1 MEINP
6 LIRERK
12 RRFGDGN
19 GSFTDAPPIANG
31 KASHLEAGET
41 AAVAAPSAPAI
52 EVRDVTKRFQSAGGT
67 VTALDGIS
75 FTAEAGEFVCLVG
88 PSGCGKSTLCHM
100 IAGLQMPDSGTV
112 SVNGAPVKGPG
123 PSHVLM
129 FQEAALFPWMNAVD
143 NVAFGLT
150 ATGVPK
156 REARDRA
163 MDYLKMV
170 RLARFARSQ
179 PHELS
184 GGMRQRVALARALA
198 VEPAVLLMDEPF
210 SALDAQTREILHVEL
225 QRIWQE
231 TKKTIVFVTHN
242 VTEAV
247 TLGTRALV
255 FTARPGRIKKA
266 FRLELPRPRFDHDA
280 AVVEQTNSILDVLRE
295 EIEKVEREEFDVDWR
310 LENRRLPG
318 DPGYTL
324 GDGI

>member
-1 MEINP
+1 
-6 LIRERK
+6 
-12 RRFGDGN
+12 
-19 GSFTDAPPIANG
+19 
-31 KASHLEAGET
+31 
-41 AAVAAPSAPAI
+41 
-52 EVRDVTKRFQSAGGT
+52 

-75 FTAEAGEFVCLVG
+75 FSAEPGEFVCFVG

-100 IAGLQMPDSGTV
+100 IAGLHAPDSGSV
-112 SVNGAPVKGPG
+112 AVNGAPVDGPG

-129 FQEAALFPWMNAVD
+129 FQEASLFPWMNAVD

-150 ATGVPK
+150 ARGVP
-156 REARDRA
+156 RSEARDRA
-163 MDYLKMV
+163 MDYLRLV
-170 RLARFARSQ
+170 RLSRFARSQ

-198 VEPAVLLMDEPF
+198 VEPDVLLMDEPF

-225 QRIWQE
+225 QRIWSE

-255 FTARPGRIKKA
+255 FTARPGRVKKE
-266 FRLELPRPRFDHDA
+266 FRLEITRPRFDHDP
-280 AVVEQTNSILDVLRE
+280 AVVEQTNGILDVLRE
-295 EIEKVEREEFDVDWR
+295 EIEKVEREEFDTDWR
-310 LENRRLPG
+310 LESGRVRG
-318 DPGYTL
+318 DDGYTL

>member
-1 MEINP
+1 METNP
-6 LIRERK
+6 IIRERNA
-12 RRFGDGN
+12 RQAEGISRAPLGHGN
-19 GSFTDAPPIANG
+19 GSG
-31 KASHLEAGET
+31 KAPLSVSP
-41 AAVAAPSAPAI
+41 AASAI
-52 EVRDVTKRFQSAGGT
+52 EVRDVTKQFHSASGI

-75 FTAEAGEFVCLVG
+75 FSAEQGEFVCFVG

-100 IAGLQMPDSGTV
+100 IAGLQTPDTGTV
-112 SVNGAPVKGPG
+112 AVNGEPVTGPG

-129 FQEAALFPWMNAVD
+129 FQEAALFPWMNTVD

-150 ATGVPK
+150 VKGYSR

-163 MDYLKMV
+163 MDYLHLV
-170 RLARFARSQ
+170 RLSRFAKSQ

-198 VEPAVLLMDEPF
+198 VEPAVLMMDEPF

-255 FTARPGRIKKA
+255 FTARPGRIKKT
-266 FRLELPRPRFDHDA
+266 FHLDLPRPRFDHDPD
-280 AVVEQTNSILDVLRE
+280 VVEQTNGILEVLRE

-310 LENRRLPG
+310 LESGRLPG
-318 DPGYTL
+318 DAGYTL